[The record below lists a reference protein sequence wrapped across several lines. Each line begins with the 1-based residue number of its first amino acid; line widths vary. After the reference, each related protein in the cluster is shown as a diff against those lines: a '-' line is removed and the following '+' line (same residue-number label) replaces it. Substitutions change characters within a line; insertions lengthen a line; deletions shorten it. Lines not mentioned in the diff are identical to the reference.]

1 LLSLLVVWDT
11 WDRLI
16 NTYEAMRRV
25 SALPIALLVVLLAS
39 VAHALYDSS
48 SPVQLLD
55 DKTFNQKVMKNDGL
69 WYVEFFAPCK

>member
-1 LLSLLVVWDT
+1 LLSLLVVWD
-11 WDRLI
+11 RLDTD
-16 NTYEAMRRV
+16 TYEAMRSV
-25 SALPIALLVVLLAS
+25 ALPIALLVVLLAS